1 MNNKNSVFHESKCAT
16 YIDNGDGS
24 LAVFRKGGWS
34 VKATLAYFKNDHEG
48 QAAYKRFRGGL
59 KIRSGTRVYKMYRC
73 PKGGRTY
80 DVATG
85 VKGWTKPFK
94 VYPEPDMRQRWGPI
108 RVKVW
113 PPISRRGNIRKKDSM
128 LFSVI
133 QTGR

>member
-85 VKGWTKPFK
+85 VKGW
-94 VYPEPDMRQRWGPI
+94 
-108 RVKVW
+108 
-113 PPISRRGNIRKKDSM
+113 PPIGRRGNIRKKDSM